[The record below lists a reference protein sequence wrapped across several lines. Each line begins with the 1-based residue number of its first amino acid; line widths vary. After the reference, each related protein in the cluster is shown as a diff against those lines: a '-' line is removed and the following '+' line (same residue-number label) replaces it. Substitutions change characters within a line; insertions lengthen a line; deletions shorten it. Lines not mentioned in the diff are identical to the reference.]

1 MNSILLGCFAVAL
14 ALAAIGL
21 YGVLSYAV
29 TQRTREVGI
38 RLALGAQ
45 RRDIF
50 RLLSAAGWR

>member
-1 MNSILLGCFAVAL
+1 MLLGCFAAVVL